1 MHIVWK
7 IAISYIFY
15 FFVDLNYYEMSLV
28 HHGLSFQT
36 YDMIDWQDISSRKSV
51 GNLPAE
57 LVQNMHLKP
66 DSKVVIVVLEIIDF
80 TYIKKQ
86 NFKLEIPFIK
96 E

>member
-1 MHIVWK
+1 
-7 IAISYIFY
+7 
-15 FFVDLNYYEMSLV
+15 MSLV

-80 TYIKKQ
+80 TYIKKA
-86 NFKLEIPFIK
+86 NF
-96 E
+96 

>member
-1 MHIVWK
+1 M
-7 IAISYIFY
+7 Y
-15 FFVDLNYYEMSLV
+15 FFVDLHHYEMSLV

-80 TYIKKQ
+80 TYIKKA
-86 NFKLEIPFIK
+86 NF
-96 E
+96 